1 VSLEVG
7 LDLVRD
13 RVREFILSNEKVSD
27 EVINIIIQRKRS
39 LEVDFHD
46 ILLFDKSLADLFVE
60 RPKLVLPEAG
70 KVVQEVVEEKDPET
84 ARALRRF
91 HFRVR
96 GSPLV
101 VPLRKLRSEYI
112 GRLIRIEGIVTRQT
126 PPKHFLYRRF
136 TAARSAATRLS

>member
-1 VSLEVG
+1 VSVELE

-13 RVREFILSNEKVSD
+13 KVREFIQSNEKVSD

-46 ILLFDKSLADLFVE
+46 ILLFDKGLADLFVE
-60 RPKLVLPEAG
+60 RPRLILPEAD

-96 GSPLV
+96 GSPL
-101 VPLRKLRSEYI
+101 
-112 GRLIRIEGIVTRQT
+112 GG
-126 PPKHFLYRRF
+126 
-136 TAARSAATRLS
+136 SA